1 MSSNLLNL
9 GLSGI
14 NAALWGINTT
24 GQNISNQAT
33 PGYSVE
39 RPIFA
44 ESDGQ
49 YTPNGF
55 SPSGVTTV
63 TVQRQF
69 SQYLSD
75 QLNSAN
81 TTASALSSYSA
92 LVATLNNYV
101 GNPSAGIGA
110 AISSYFSGL
119 QTVANNAGN
128 QSTQQTALSAG
139 QTLATQIN
147 AAGAQFDALRTQ
159 VNQQL
164 QSSVT
169 SVNALTAQIAQLNQQ
184 IATAGSQGQ
193 PPNQLLDQRDQAVAS
208 LSQYVGVQV
217 TQINGN
223 YNVSI
228 GNGQPLVVGNNSYQ
242 LSTAPSAADPSEL
255 SLTVQSTVNGAA
267 TTTVLPDSSVSGGSI
282 GGALQFRTQTLD
294 PAEAQLGAIAVSFA
308 AQTNAQNALGVDLN
322 GKVGGNLFTLP
333 TPATITNA
341 NNTGN
346 ATLTAAFDNA
356 QQPPTS
362 DLTLSFNNGTYT
374 LTNKTTGTVVGTA
387 NSLPATLGGLKLSAT
402 GTMQPGD
409 SFTIEPTR
417 GALNS
422 FGVVS
427 GATIA
432 SGAPVFAQKTATN
445 TGTGAITPG
454 SVTTGYQ
461 IPSSATTLT
470 YNAASKSLTGFQVGT
485 TVTIG
490 TTPPT
495 TVAITNAN
503 TQVPYDASKGATLTI
518 TSTVQP
524 PTDTNLMNNVTVSIS
539 GAPADGDTFT
549 IQGGSSGTNDGRN
562 AQLLSALATSKAFDG
577 GSTTLT
583 SAYSSYVNNVGNA
596 AASLSARSSVQ
607 AGVVSQITTQ
617 QQSVSGVNQNEEA
630 VNLMQYQQMYQANAK
645 VIQTASTLF
654 STLLGIFN

>member
-1 MSSNLLNL
+1 SP
-9 GLSGI
+9 
-14 NAALWGINTT
+14 A
-24 GQNISNQAT
+24 
-33 PGYSVE
+33 
-39 RPIFA
+39 
-44 ESDGQ
+44 
-49 YTPNGF
+49 
-55 SPSGVTTV
+55 PSGGHPRV
-63 TVQRQF
+63 
-69 SQYLSD
+69 
-75 QLNSAN
+75 
-81 TTASALSSYSA
+81 
-92 LVATLNNYV
+92 
-101 GNPSAGIGA
+101 
-110 AISSYFSGL
+110 
-119 QTVANNAGN
+119 
-128 QSTQQTALSAG
+128 
-139 QTLATQIN
+139 
-147 AAGAQFDALRTQ
+147 
-159 VNQQL
+159 
-164 QSSVT
+164 
-169 SVNALTAQIAQLNQQ
+169 
-184 IATAGSQGQ
+184 
-193 PPNQLLDQRDQAVAS
+193 
-208 LSQYVGVQV
+208 
-217 TQINGN
+217 
-223 YNVSI
+223 
-228 GNGQPLVVGNNSYQ
+228 
-242 LSTAPSAADPSEL
+242 L
-255 SLTVQSTVNGAA
+255 SLTVRATVNGAA
-267 TTTVLPDSSVSGGSI
+267 TTTVVPDSSVSGGSI
-282 GGALQFRTQTLD
+282 GGALQFRSQTLD

-322 GKVGGNLFTLP
+322 GKVGGNLFNLP
-333 TPATITNA
+333 TPTTITNA

-346 ATLTAAFDNA
+346 ATLSAAFDNA

-362 DLTLSFNNGTYT
+362 DFTLSYDGTTYT
-374 LTNKTTGTVVGTA
+374 LTNKTTGTVAGTA

-417 GALNS
+417 AALNS

-445 TGTGAITPG
+445 TGTGAITAG

-461 IPSSATTLT
+461 IPSSTTTLT

-495 TVAITNAN
+495 TVAITDAN

-524 PTDTNLMNNVTVSIS
+524 PTDTNLMNNVTVSVS

-577 GSTTLT
+577 GSTTL
-583 SAYSSYVNNVGNA
+583 SAAYSSYVNNVGNA

>member
-1 MSSNLLNL
+1 M
-9 GLSGI
+9 
-14 NAALWGINTT
+14 
-24 GQNISNQAT
+24 
-33 PGYSVE
+33 V
-39 RPIFA
+39 
-44 ESDGQ
+44 
-49 YTPNGF
+49 
-55 SPSGVTTV
+55 
-63 TVQRQF
+63 
-69 SQYLSD
+69 
-75 QLNSAN
+75 
-81 TTASALSSYSA
+81 
-92 LVATLNNYV
+92 
-101 GNPSAGIGA
+101 
-110 AISSYFSGL
+110 
-119 QTVANNAGN
+119 
-128 QSTQQTALSAG
+128 
-139 QTLATQIN
+139 
-147 AAGAQFDALRTQ
+147 
-159 VNQQL
+159 
-164 QSSVT
+164 
-169 SVNALTAQIAQLNQQ
+169 
-184 IATAGSQGQ
+184 
-193 PPNQLLDQRDQAVAS
+193 
-208 LSQYVGVQV
+208 
-217 TQINGN
+217 
-223 YNVSI
+223 
-228 GNGQPLVVGNNSYQ
+228 
-242 LSTAPSAADPSEL
+242 
-255 SLTVQSTVNGAA
+255 
-267 TTTVLPDSSVSGGSI
+267 PDSSVTGGSI

-322 GKVGGNLFTLP
+322 GKVGGNLFNLP

-362 DLTLSFNNGTYT
+362 DFTLSYDGTTYT
-374 LTNKTTGTVVGTA
+374 LTNKTTGTVAGTA

-445 TGTGAITPG
+445 TGTGAITAG

-461 IPSSATTLT
+461 IPSSTTTLT
-470 YNAASKSLTGFQVGT
+470 YNAASKSLTGFQAGT

-495 TVAITNAN
+495 TVAITDAN

-524 PTDTNLMNNVTVSIS
+524 PTDTNLMNNVTVSVS

-577 GSTTLT
+577 GSTTL
-583 SAYSSYVNNVGNA
+583 SAAYSSYVNNVGNA